1 MFPQAVNLRPHR
13 QFFSLLKNNPAMMTV
28 FCACYVVMISN
39 DCQSHLTFSQH
50 DSMYII
56 VPLCSVSYV
65 MIKTNI

>member
-1 MFPQAVNLRPHR
+1 
-13 QFFSLLKNNPAMMTV
+13 MTV
-28 FCACYVVMISN
+28 FSACYVVMIST
-39 DCQSHLTFSQH
+39 DCQLHLTFSQH